1 MNMMI
6 NSLWLVDMFWLL
18 KYCRIIEWCRWGWE
32 WDRLLWWSGGWY
44 IVAAQV
50 NRLNKPSE
58 ELGGKRVEQKVS
70 CDKRIERGRIKS
82 SLERSPAQPSTYFNV
97 QWIKKK
103 LRAPSYSAT
112 TNIMITIITPG
123 CRWSTS
129 YSSLTSWPSSTSWSQ
144 SSHQVALIRSRTWFG
159 TAPPPPHARRAL
171 H

>member
-1 MNMMI
+1 MI

-82 SLERSPAQPSTYFNV
+82 SLERSPAQPSTFFNV

-103 LRAPSYSAT
+103 LRAPMFSSCSQWNWCECGYEWH
-112 TNIMITIITPG
+112 TPLH
-123 CRWSTS
+123 
-129 YSSLTSWPSSTSWSQ
+129 SLYRLYLHISCIPFCQ
-144 SSHQVALIRSRTWFG
+144 NL
-159 TAPPPPHARRAL
+159 AP
-171 H
+171 